1 MLENE
6 EDWKLGIQLKS
17 EKEPHSKTEESKEG
31 IIKII
36 TEMKE
41 IFLKQQMGSNLVI
54 WKNKIDKYHVGFDEK
69 NRADKKL

>member
-54 WKNKIDKYHVGFDEK
+54 
-69 NRADKKL
+69 